1 MFERIVV
8 GVDGSDAALHAVE
21 VASDIAKTYDSEL
34 HIVNAPRDD
43 TVQYM
48 FTADGAYAP
57 LTSAVFD
64 EQLEEAGQ
72 KVIDKAVALASDAGV
87 RHVRGYVRRGD
98 AAQQVLKIVDEAH
111 ADLVVT
117 GRRGLGGMAS
127 LLIGSTS
134 QTIAHSAKC
143 ACLTVN

>member
-8 GVDGSDAALHAVE
+8 GVDGSDAALHAVKI
-21 VASDIAKTYDSEL
+21 ASTLAKTFDSEL

-43 TVQYM
+43 TVQYV
-48 FTADGAYAP
+48 FTAEGAYAP
-57 LTSAVFD
+57 LTASVFD
-64 EQLEEAGQ
+64 EQLDEAGQ
-72 KVIDKAVALASDAGV
+72 KVVDKAVAVASEVGV
-87 RHVRGYVRRGD
+87 RHVRGYVRKGD
-98 AAQQVLKIVDEAH
+98 AAQQVLKVVDEAN

-117 GRRGLGGMAS
+117 GRRGLGGVAS